1 MAGAITGPESL
12 PALGPQPGTHA
23 QAVDGP
29 APDADALYEALSG
42 PVTEEPTGLRAG
54 DIGGLADLDL
64 WLTLAEPGL
73 TRLNLMG
80 RHEAYASPAQQRIAN
95 LMPLGG
101 LAEVG
106 STGRLGVAAFIPGDQ
121 PAPYDI
127 TARGYGPSGPG
138 LAKYLA
144 RQAIVWHELG
154 GPGAGSGTECLASTS
169 AARDDRRREHRHRPA
184 PCPPRRA
191 MADVVTAPIE
201 D

>member
-1 MAGAITGPESL
+1 VSRSACRCSFIRMAGAITGPESL
-12 PALGPQPGTHA
+12 LALGPQPGLHA

-42 PVTEEPTGLRAG
+42 PVTEEPTGLRVG
-54 DIGGLADLDL
+54 DIGELADLDA

-73 TRLNLMG
+73 
-80 RHEAYASPAQQRIAN
+80 
-95 LMPLGG
+95 
-101 LAEVG
+101 
-106 STGRLGVAAFIPGDQ
+106 
-121 PAPYDI
+121 
-127 TARGYGPSGPG
+127 
-138 LAKYLA
+138 AKDLA

-154 GPGAGSGTECLASTS
+154 RPGAQDLELS
-169 AARDDRRREHRHRPA
+169 AWPPGARPDTNRRRDHRHRPA